1 MYDYLLPIGSI
12 VLLKDGAKKLMII
25 GIKPVKEDDPDRVYD
40 YIGVIYPEGF
50 IGNEYNFLF
59 DHDNITDVIFRGY
72 ENPERKEFI
81 EFLTAAEEAE
91 QDQNPEE

>member
-12 VLLKDGAKKLMII
+12 VLLKDGAKKLMIT
-25 GIKPVKEDDPDRVYD
+25 GIKPVKEDEPDRIYD
-40 YIGVIYPEGF
+40 YIGVVYPEGF

-59 DHDNITDVIFRGY
+59 DHDNITDVVFRGY

-91 QDQNPEE
+91 KNQNFEE

>member
-12 VLLKDGAKKLMII
+12 VLLKGGAKKLMII
-25 GIKPVKEDDPDRVYD
+25 GIKPVKEDEPDRVYD
-40 YIGVIYPEGF
+40 YIGVVYPEGF

-72 ENPERKEFI
+72 ENPERNEFI
-81 EFLTAAEEAE
+81 EFLTVAEEPE
-91 QDQNPEE
+91 KNQNFEE

>member
-1 MYDYLLPIGSI
+1 MYNYLLPIGSI
-12 VLLKDGAKKLMII
+12 VLLKNGTKKLMIT

-59 DHDNITDVIFRGY
+59 DHNDINDVIFRGY
-72 ENPERKEFI
+72 ENPERTDFI
-81 EFLTAAEEAE
+81 DFLNAAEEAE
-91 QDQNPEE
+91 TTQNAEP

>member
-12 VLLKDGAKKLMII
+12 VLLKGGAKKLMII
-25 GIKPVKEDDPDRVYD
+25 GIKPVKEDEPDRVYD
-40 YIGVIYPEGF
+40 YIGVVYPEGF

-59 DHDNITDVIFRGY
+59 DHDNITDVVFRGY

-91 QDQNPEE
+91 KNQNFEE

>member
-12 VLLKDGAKKLMII
+12 VLLKGGAKKLMII
-25 GIKPVKEDDPDRVYD
+25 GIKPVKEDEPDRVYD
-40 YIGVIYPEGF
+40 YIGVVYPEGF

-81 EFLTAAEEAE
+81 EFLTVAEEAE
-91 QDQNPEE
+91 KNQNSEE